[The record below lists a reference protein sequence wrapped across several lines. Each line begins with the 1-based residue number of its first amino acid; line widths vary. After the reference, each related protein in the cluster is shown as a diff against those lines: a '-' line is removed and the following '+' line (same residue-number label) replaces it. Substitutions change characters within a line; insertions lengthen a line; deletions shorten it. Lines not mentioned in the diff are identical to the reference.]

1 MDYRIKEV
9 QREEINDAF
18 SLIWTTFSEFV
29 APDYTKE
36 AVDNFKSNFI
46 DSIDYREKFL
56 NGQEVMFGAYD
67 KDKLIGVLS
76 VRGSEFI
83 SCVFV
88 DKRYHRKG
96 VAGSLFSHVIPKLK
110 EDGMKKLRLNSSPYA
125 VPFYHSIGFKD
136 FAPQQVYQGILFTPM
151 ELILEK

>member
-36 AVDNFKSNFI
+36 AVDNFKNNFI

-56 NGQEVMFGAYD
+56 NGQEVMF
-67 KDKLIGVLS
+67 
-76 VRGSEFI
+76 
-83 SCVFV
+83 
-88 DKRYHRKG
+88 
-96 VAGSLFSHVIPKLK
+96 
-110 EDGMKKLRLNSSPYA
+110 
-125 VPFYHSIGFKD
+125 
-136 FAPQQVYQGILFTPM
+136 
-151 ELILEK
+151 